1 MGKSDDSLHIL
12 SVRGRRER
20 HIQALDL
27 WIARPARNRSDQCPV
42 TIPVDG
48 RLGRRQA
55 DAGGLHELCVHHG
68 PGYRVYDLHERQTVI
83 VLCAGDKASQ
93 ERDIERAGK
102 LADDWRQ
109 R

>member
-1 MGKSDDSLHIL
+1 VYVL
-12 SVRGRRER
+12 R
-20 HIQALDL
+20 
-27 WIARPARNRSDQCPV
+27 
-42 TIPVDG
+42 DG
-48 RLGRRQA
+48 
-55 DAGGLHELCVHHG
+55 
-68 PGYRVYDLHERQTVI
+68 QTVI